1 MKPKESDYS
10 MAEKKHKV
18 EGKILKESKPQDQ
31 VENQPHEQLDNQ
43 PVQQTVPLIESD
55 EVIEVP
61 VVIPEEEIAEL
72 RSELDQALAKAN
84 EYLTGWQ
91 RERAEFINYKK
102 RIEREQA
109 QGGQNAFGNAIR
121 RYLDIADDLARA
133 LKDKN
138 RPVEGNGLIWADG
151 IDLIHRKMVAAF
163 EADGVKMIET
173 KGKLFDPNMNEAIS
187 HEDSPEHESG
197 QIIDVVQP
205 GYTLGDRVIRPAR
218 VRVAR

>member
-1 MKPKESDYS
+1 
-10 MAEKKHKV
+10 MAEKKHKA
-18 EGKILKESKPQDQ
+18 EGKIAEEAKPRGQAEKQPQDLP
-31 VENQPHEQLDNQ
+31 EDQLEGQ
-43 PVQQTVPLIESD
+43 SLPPIEPD
-55 EVIEVP
+55 EVIEAP
-61 VVIPEEEIAEL
+61 AVIPEEEIAQL

-84 EYLTGWQ
+84 DYLTGWQ

-102 RIEREQA
+102 RIEREQS

-138 RPVEGNGLIWADG
+138 RPSEGNGAIWAEG

-163 EADGVKMIET
+163 EADGVKMIDA
-173 KGKLFDPNMNEAIS
+173 KGKFFDPNMHEAIS
-187 HEDSPEHESG
+187 HEDSPDHESG

-205 GYTLGDRVIRPAR
+205 GYILGERVIRPAR